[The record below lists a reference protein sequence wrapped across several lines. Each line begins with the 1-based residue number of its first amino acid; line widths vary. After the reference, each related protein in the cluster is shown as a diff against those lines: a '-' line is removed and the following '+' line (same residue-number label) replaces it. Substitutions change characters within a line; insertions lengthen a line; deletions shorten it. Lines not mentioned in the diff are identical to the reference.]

1 MNHQEERD
9 DGILQ
14 AMMARLKGRLPRLLD
29 LKEKV
34 DRGERLD
41 DFDIEFLERVLEGAE
56 ESRGLIQRNPEYEEL
71 AARMAHLYHQITE
84 TALRNDHRG
93 GDTAD

>member
-1 MNHQEERD
+1 MNAEQQKD
-9 DGILQ
+9 DGVLQ

-56 ESRGLIQRNPEYEEL
+56 ESRGLIERNPEYEEL
-71 AARMAHLYHQITE
+71 AARLVHLYHDITGQ
-84 TALRNDHRG
+84 ALRNEKGEG
-93 GDTAD
+93 G

>member
-1 MNHQEERD
+1 MSHQEEKD
-9 DGILQ
+9 DGVLQ

-29 LKEKV
+29 VKEKV

-56 ESRGLIQRNPEYEEL
+56 ESRSLIERNPEYEEL
-71 AARMAHLYHQITE
+71 AARLVHLYHDITE
-84 TALRNDHRG
+84 KALRNERG
-93 GDTAD
+93 AES